1 MVIQAVTLVET
12 HPDDALELVELYF
25 DSRTESAHDVRAY
38 SVCARAKL
46 LLGDTGGAL
55 RAFKDVLSLERACPG
70 FKTNAFVEYPLL
82 VATERVR
89 GEFAEAVSVLN
100 ERAADC
106 AFPVHRFMWHA
117 AYALILMETAA
128 TDEAKTH
135 AREALKAAG
144 AQAAGFR
151 YHQGLGLVGPEH
163 ARTVELLRE
172 IST

>member
-1 MVIQAVTLVET
+1 M
-12 HPDDALELVELYF
+12 
-25 DSRTESAHDVRAY
+25 
-38 SVCARAKL
+38 
-46 LLGDTGGAL
+46 
-55 RAFKDVLSLERACPG
+55 ERASPG
-70 FKTNAFVEYPLL
+70 FSTNAFVEYPLL

-89 GEFAEAVSVLN
+89 SEFTEAVSVLN
-100 ERAADC
+100 DRAADC
-106 AFPVHRFMWHA
+106 AFPVQRFMWHS

-128 TDEAKTH
+128 IDEAKKH

-151 YHQGLGLVGPEH
+151 YHQDLGLVGPEH